1 MNSPHATLGHAAR
14 RNVLLIVLGI
24 VIAIAV
30 PVASATVAA
39 LWSSG
44 VIDPDPNGA
53 LVETLSSLLFPS
65 LLFSPIGLVL
75 IASGAGLRRALAWA
89 AMFLLGLPL
98 VAVVWFVAAAWLGGL
113 AGQPL

>member
-1 MNSPHATLGHAAR
+1 MNSPQATLAHAAR
-14 RNVLLIVLGI
+14 RNVPLVVLGI

-53 LVETLSSLLFPS
+53 LVQTLSSLLFPS

-75 IASGAGLRRALAWA
+75 MASGAGLRRIWAWA
-89 AMFLLGLPL
+89 AVFLLGLPL
-98 VAVVWFVAAAWLGGL
+98 VAIVWFFSAAWLGGL
-113 AGQPL
+113 AGRPL